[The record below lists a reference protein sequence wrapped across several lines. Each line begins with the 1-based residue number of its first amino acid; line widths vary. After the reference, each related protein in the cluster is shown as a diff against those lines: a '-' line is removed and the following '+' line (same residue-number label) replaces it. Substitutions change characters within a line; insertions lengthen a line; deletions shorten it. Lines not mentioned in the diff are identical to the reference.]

1 MDTWRMHIQVLPVA
15 VALPTLNPTHMS
27 FPSVSPTT
35 PAPSLPLLIHV
46 HGI

>member
-15 VALPTLNPTHMS
+15 VALTTLSPTHTC
-27 FPSVSPTT
+27 FPSAPL